1 MNMFGGKRAKPII
14 VLPNVEAVDYQP
26 RPQAHV
32 PERIVRPEPIARRR
46 NAIAELADAIH
57 PAAPVP
63 AVVAPIVEDPRQ
75 YNALSAGERDEI
87 FWGLITSFQWRNQ
100 SDGYIN
106 AGVIRGQVRGFNQLQ
121 TRVFK
126 DRYDHY
132 YNQMENTLE
141 ADGMFER
148 NGVDSAV
155 DRAKVISHAIAMG
168 RDQYV
173 TLMDDPAFF
182 QFFIEAGECQ
192 SLDALLP
199 ETLGH

>member
-1 MNMFGGKRAKPII
+1 MDMFGGKRAKPII
-14 VLPNVEAVDYQP
+14 VLPDAEAVDYQP
-26 RPQAHV
+26 QPHV
-32 PERIVRPEPIARRR
+32 PERNVQPEPRARRQ
-46 NAIAELADAIH
+46 NAIAALAEAIR
-57 PAAPVP
+57 PEAPVI
-63 AVVAPIVEDPRQ
+63 VAPVVVEDPRQ
-75 YNALSAGERDEI
+75 YNTLSAGERDEI

-106 AGVIRGQVRGFNQLQ
+106 AGVIRGVVRGFNQLQ

-132 YNQMENTLE
+132 YNQMENILE
-141 ADGMFER
+141 ADEMFER
-148 NGVDSAV
+148 NEVNSAV

-168 RDQYV
+168 RDQYM

-192 SLDALLP
+192 SLDAILP
-199 ETLGH
+199 ETLKH

>member
-1 MNMFGGKRAKPII
+1 MDMFGGKRAKPII
-14 VLPNVEAVDYQP
+14 VLPNAEAVDYQP
-26 RPQAHV
+26 QPQPHV
-32 PERIVRPEPIARRR
+32 PERNVQPEPRARRY
-46 NAIAELADAIH
+46 NAIAELADAIR
-57 PAAPVP
+57 PAPV
-63 AVVAPIVEDPRQ
+63 AVAPAPVVVEDPRQ

-100 SDGYIN
+100 SDGYVN
-106 AGVIRGQVRGFNQLQ
+106 AGVIRGVIRNFNQLQ

-132 YNQMENTLE
+132 YNQMENILE
-141 ADGMFER
+141 ADEMFER

-155 DRAKVISHAIAMG
+155 DRARVISHAIAMG
-168 RDQYV
+168 KDQYT

-199 ETLGH
+199 ETLNH